1 VRFIPRHPGLWVTG
15 ALGSRGLIWAP
26 LAAQMLAAWMEG
38 TPMPL
43 QADLVDAL
51 DPARWLVRQA
61 RQASRDES

>member
-1 VRFIPRHPGLWVTG
+1 
-15 ALGSRGLIWAP
+15 LIWAP

-51 DPARWLVRQA
+51 DPARWLVRKA